1 MDSSQA
7 TIAAQDTD
15 ALLHLEERIL
25 RAIDLVN
32 SLRADKQGLLS
43 ERAKLISEKEALETE
58 LLNTQAEVEEL
69 QSQLAALR
77 EERKEV
83 KGRIERLLGQMDSI
97 NVG

>member
-1 MDSSQA
+1 
-7 TIAAQDTD
+7 
-15 ALLHLEERIL
+15 
-25 RAIDLVN
+25 
-32 SLRADKQGLLS
+32 
-43 ERAKLISEKEALETE
+43 
-58 LLNTQAEVEEL
+58 VEEL